1 MTYYKSLFMG
11 YSSRYWSEVVKN
23 LYAVVGND
31 NFIWN
36 DVSGHITKM
45 DFLRIKNSSIIIKT
59 GRTSNGA
66 NFWKINPIVI
76 KNVCLKC

>member
-1 MTYYKSLFMG
+1 MG
-11 YSSRYWSEVVKN
+11 YSYRYWSEVVIN

-36 DVSGHITKM
+36 DVSGHITKK

-59 GRTSNGA
+59 GRRPNGA
-66 NFWKINPIVI
+66 NFWKINPNVI
-76 KNVCLKC
+76 KNICLKC